1 MDGDESAL
9 LVKTIDNCVS
19 GIQPSKLR
27 RARDGLWVVD
37 ALKALET
44 AWPATE
50 KAAGDSILPVV
61 AHILRR
67 SAAYLAAGG
76 QEAATRSACP
86 SLVELSARTLSGL
99 QASSPEAEA
108 RSTASNDLC
117 DAVIRLD
124 CISPSEETGRLL
136 EAVMLL
142 NVRLGNEVVREEVI
156 RCWHAEE

>member
-1 MDGDESAL
+1 ML
-9 LVKTIDNCVS
+9 FVRTIDNCIS
-19 GIQPSKLR
+19 GVQPTKLR

-61 AHILRR
+61 AHTLRR
-67 SAAYLAAGG
+67 SAAYLATGG
-76 QEAATRSACP
+76 QEAATRSAYP

-99 QASSPEAEA
+99 QALSAETAA
-108 RSTASNDLC
+108 RSAASSDLC
-117 DAVIRLD
+117 DAIIRLD
-124 CISPSEETGRLL
+124 CISPSEETGGLL
-136 EAVMLL
+136 EAVILL

-156 RCWHAEE
+156 RCWQAKE